1 MGIPPVYPCPYCG
14 YNFMLC
20 AHGPNHAAALSE
32 GISRLSLEAIGQQ
45 GSMGKMG
52 LNPGAKEFVPRFV
65 TPPVHVPPP
74 PQPGAVSE
82 VARGGEASS
91 TRVSAEGMGDA
102 SLGARPKVR
111 QQKLSE
117 TRNVPQSLV
126 CKALNLPEAQRDS
139 REEAIQFFS
148 TDCGNIEEVILSA
161 IRSASKSISV
171 KIYSL
176 SSESILHALRKRSD
190 EGLFVRVH
198 YQNLQDNRGILTG
211 ASNMHLKRSKKTQS
225 FQHKKEII
233 VDDRLAILGTM
244 NFSTL
249 SLLGDAN
256 CLIKIRSLDLCYL
269 MNRNYTGTCY
279 VQGQEVFYQSLYRT
293 GPDGSEEIIKAIDSA
308 QREIWAAVYMI
319 SQTSI
324 LEALDRAH
332 RRGVE
337 VIVIVDSSQRQEAFS
352 GLQKLNS
359 SVRLLECW
367 KCGCLHCKMCIIDKK
382 NLIIGSVNWTKRGFA
397 GNIENILIVSNMT
410 PIQRAG
416 VINFWKYVLSY
427 SHEVTPENIGLKRKR
442 LYLNGMTGEED

>member
-74 PQPGAVSE
+74 QPGAVSE
-82 VARGGEASS
+82 VARGEEASS

-111 QQKLSE
+111 QQKPSE

-148 TDCGNIEEVILSA
+148 TDCMDIEEVILSA

-171 KIYSL
+171 KIYHV
-176 SSESILHALRKRSD
+176 SSESILQALRKRSD
-190 EGLFVRVH
+190 DGLYVRVH

-211 ASNMHLKRSKKTQS
+211 DSNMRLIQSKKTQS
-225 FQHKKEII
+225 FQHKKEVILDDSTAII
-233 VDDRLAILGTM
+233 GTM

-249 SLLGDAN
+249 SLRGDAN
-256 CLIKIRSLDLCYL
+256 CLMKICSRDLCYL
-269 MNRNYTGTCY
+269 MNRNFTGTCY

-308 QREIWAAVYMI
+308 QREIWVAVFMI
-319 SQTSI
+319 SHASI
-324 LEALDRAH
+324 LAALDRAQ

-337 VIVIVDSSQRQEAFS
+337 VIVIVDQVQRHETFS
-352 GLQKLNS
+352 VLQKLNS

-367 KCGCLHCKMCIIDKK
+367 ECGVLHCKMCIIDKK
-382 NLIIGSVNWTKRGFA
+382 NLIMGSANWTKRGFA
-397 GNIENILIVSNMT
+397 GNIENILIVYSMT
-410 PIQRAG
+410 PTQRAG
-416 VINFWKYVLSY
+416 VINFWKYILSY
-427 SHEVTPENIGLKRKR
+427 SHEVTPENIGTKHKRIHLR
-442 LYLNGMTGEED
+442 GMTGEED